1 MNTLLKKVLDEAAK
15 LAPEEQRELAVLILD
30 ELRSEKRWAK
40 AFADSQDV
48 LARLADEALAEA
60 RAGTTTPL
68 DFERGEGSRGRRR
81 GLGVLR
87 SSAAGRPG
95 ASGSRVSALAG

>member
-15 LAPEEQRELAVLILD
+15 LAPEEQRELAAVILD

-60 RAGTTTPL
+60 RTGSTTPL
-68 DFERGEGSRGRRR
+68 DFERGE
-81 GLGVLR
+81 
-87 SSAAGRPG
+87 
-95 ASGSRVSALAG
+95 